1 MKLKKKIKIIG
12 LGSGGHARVLLDI
25 LKKDKRYLFMG
36 LLDKKKNNFS
46 NIPILGTD
54 KDLSKIYNQGIKNCF
69 IGFSD
74 IKNTSINLSI
84 FNLLKNK
91 GFQIINII
99 SESSIISE
107 SVVLG
112 EGIKILAGAI
122 INSNTRIG
130 DNVLIN
136 TGAIVD
142 HDCNLEDHVQ
152 IGPGVVLGG
161 NVTIQEGSF
170 VGLGSRIKQ
179 GIFIG
184 KKSIIGAGS
193 VVVKD
198 IQKNSIVAGV
208 PARKIGENN

>member
-84 FNLLKNK
+84 FNKTVLILEKIVSYLMNNWLKN
-91 GFQIINII
+91 G
-99 SESSIISE
+99 S
-107 SVVLG
+107 
-112 EGIKILAGAI
+112 
-122 INSNTRIG
+122 
-130 DNVLIN
+130 
-136 TGAIVD
+136 TGR
-142 HDCNLEDHVQ
+142 
-152 IGPGVVLGG
+152 
-161 NVTIQEGSF
+161 TF
-170 VGLGSRIKQ
+170 SRC
-179 GIFIG
+179 
-184 KKSIIGAGS
+184 
-193 VVVKD
+193 V
-198 IQKNSIVAGV
+198 
-208 PARKIGENN
+208 E